1 MDAKNIEKLVKKAK
15 DDILKEV
22 HDRLPRK
29 VGVIAVN
36 HFKQNFRD
44 GGWLDAGLH
53 PWKKTKRQQQKGTDE
68 KYGPLTSRRNHLMS
82 SIQSKPGVGEVSIEN
97 PVPYA
102 SIHNDGGNITTHP
115 TVSPKMKRFAWH
127 MAYSLAGIKGKGPL
141 PKELPQQAQFWRN
154 LALTKKTKITINA
167 HIPQRQFM
175 GNSQELQAKV
185 NKIIQESIQ
194 KIKKWNYFFIK
205 SLTMLKSSCQIS
217 RSLMKTMVSLK
228 ISTKKIR
235 ICILSRSLQ
244 FSSTFKRLHGS
255 GTMEAIKVFP
265 LICSMIFGYYYTL

>member
-1 MDAKNIEKLVKKAK
+1 MQDCT
-15 DDILKEV
+15 
-22 HDRLPRK
+22 H
-29 VGVIAVN
+29 G
-36 HFKQNFRD
+36 
-44 GGWLDAGLH
+44 
-53 PWKKTKRQQQKGTDE
+53 KKTKRQQQKGTDA

-194 KIKKWNYFFIK
+194 KIKNGII
-205 SLTMLKSSCQIS
+205 SLSN
-217 RSLMKTMVSLK
+217 
-228 ISTKKIR
+228 
-235 ICILSRSLQ
+235 
-244 FSSTFKRLHGS
+244 H
-255 GTMEAIKVFP
+255 
-265 LICSMIFGYYYTL
+265 

>member
-1 MDAKNIEKLVKKAK
+1 MDAKNIEKLVQKAK

-22 HDRLPRK
+22 NDRLPRK

-53 PWKKTKRQQQKGTDE
+53 PWKKTKRQQQKGTDA

-127 MAYSLAGIKGKGPL
+127 MAYSLAGIKAKDLYLKSCHSRHSSGETLHSPRKQKSPSML
-141 PKELPQQAQFWRN
+141 TFRNASSWETLKSFKPK
-154 LALTKKTKITINA
+154 
-167 HIPQRQFM
+167 
-175 GNSQELQAKV
+175 S
-185 NKIIQESIQ
+185 
-194 KIKKWNYFFIK
+194 IK
-205 SLTMLKSSCQIS
+205 S
-217 RSLMKTMVSLK
+217 
-228 ISTKKIR
+228 
-235 ICILSRSLQ
+235 
-244 FSSTFKRLHGS
+244 FKNLFR
-255 GTMEAIKVFP
+255 K
-265 LICSMIFGYYYTL
+265 